1 MRIVHVSV
9 AVIAIIAS
17 APYLIAEDTP
27 ANAEAIA
34 YFETHIRP
42 VLATKCYDC
51 HSANVQAKGGLRL
64 DTKDGVLV
72 GGQSGPSITVG
83 KPEESLLIDALKY
96 NGLQM
101 PPKERL
107 PDEVIAH
114 FEEWIRLGAAD
125 PREGDPASKEILG
138 KRQFDFAKE
147 REHWAY
153 VPPVLPEVKADPS
166 DKWSLSEIDRLIQEQ
181 LTAAGQFP
189 APDADR
195 ATWLR
200 RVTLD
205 LTGLPPTPGELLDCD
220 LDNSAGAREKV
231 VDRLLS
237 SDRFGERWGRHW
249 LDVVRYGES
258 TGKERNFVFLQ
269 AWRYRDYVI
278 DSFNSDKPFNT
289 FVTEQV
295 AGDLLPHANE
305 KERDLHN
312 IATGFLALSPKG
324 INDRN
329 RESFLLEIV
338 DEQIESV
345 GRGLLAVSIGCARC
359 HDHKYDA
366 VPTTDYY
373 ALAGI
378 FRSSEVKFGMTNRQR
393 NSSFP
398 ELLVPL
404 TSAELRGPHTVSQEL
419 LAKAKEGQEQFQKRQ
434 QKVRKLRQAVAKLKA
449 ETTTVASVATAAG
462 EAGPSEPASAV
473 AATPTESSPANTN
486 TAEAVPANPGPT
498 AAIPAN
504 AIPAVQSQVLV
515 AANPTTASPTDTT
528 TETGATDAV
537 DPETSGNLAELEK
550 RLEEKEKEFRDFQ
563 REIDDVNNQLAV
575 ASTYALAM
583 AVVDRADPADIHV
596 RIRGEVDRPGNSVPR
611 GFLSVLPHSE
621 KLQSSLSGSGR
632 LQLAEWLTSKENPL
646 VARVYAN
653 RVWGKLL
660 GQGIVTTPDDFGVQ
674 GQQPTNGKLL
684 DLLAIRFTE
693 QGWSTKKLI
702 RSIVLSRVYAVG
714 SQGSESL
721 VKADPEN
728 KLYGRWQRRRLEA
741 EVIRD
746 SVLSIAGTL
755 DVSRPSGTPL
765 IDLGTRELGAQANF
779 SPLERPS
786 FVRSVYLPVLRGKLP
801 EMLAVFDMADPS
813 LTTGKRDATSGPNQA
828 LFLLNSPLAL
838 EQSQAFA
845 QRVIDA
851 VGEDDKEGIDLAFR
865 LVLSHKPNEIQAQ
878 AALAYLESVR
888 SVTRAEHGAE
898 FPQDQ
903 VNQAAWSQLCQSLFA
918 LPEFRYVF

>member
-1 MRIVHVSV
+1 MKFLHVSL
-9 AVIAIIAS
+9 AVMTFVGPIAS
-17 APYLIAEDTP
+17 LRAQDAA

-64 DTKDGVLV
+64 DTKDGILV
-72 GGQSGPSITVG
+72 GGSSGPALSPG
-83 KPEESLLIDALKY
+83 NPDGSLLVDALKY

-107 PDEVIAH
+107 SDEVIAH
-114 FEEWIRLGAAD
+114 FEEWIRLGAVD

-153 VPPVLPEVKADPS
+153 VPPTLPVVNVEPNDH
-166 DKWSLSEIDRLIQEQ
+166 WSVSEIDRLVLEQ
-181 LTAAGQFP
+181 LTAAGQSP
-189 APDADR
+189 ATDADR

-205 LTGLPPTPGELLDCD
+205 LTGLPPTPGELLDFE
-220 LDNSAGAREKV
+220 LDNSATAREKV

-237 SDRFGERWGRHW
+237 SERFGERWGRHW

-278 DSFNSDKPFNT
+278 DAFNTDKPFNT

-295 AGDLLPHANE
+295 AGDLLPHANDQ
-305 KERDLHN
+305 ERDLHN

-345 GRGLLAVSIGCARC
+345 GRGLMAVSIGCARC

-404 TSAELRGPHTVSQEL
+404 ASNELRGDHAVSQEL

-434 QKVRKLRQAVAKLKA
+434 QKVRKLRQAVARLKA
-449 ETTTVASVATAAG
+449 REAAVVSVSTTNGDAATTESPTIAPAVTTPESAPAG
-462 EAGPSEPASAV
+462 EVPAIQPQTLIAV
-473 AATPTESSPANTN
+473 NPADASSQAPTTGEGG
-486 TAEAVPANPGPT
+486 TAEA
-498 AAIPAN
+498 
-504 AIPAVQSQVLV
+504 S
-515 AANPTTASPTDTT
+515 
-528 TETGATDAV
+528 
-537 DPETSGNLAELEK
+537 DPEVSGDLAELEK

-583 AVVDRADPADIHV
+583 AVVDRSDPADVHI
-596 RIRGEVDRPGNSVPR
+596 RIRGEVDRPGNSVAR

-621 KLQSSLSGSGR
+621 NFQGKITGSGR

-646 VARVYAN
+646 VSRVYVN
-653 RVWGKLL
+653 RVWSKLL
-660 GQGIVTTPDDFGVQ
+660 GQGIVSTPDDFGVQ
-674 GQQPTNGKLL
+674 GQKPTNGKLL
-684 DLLAIRFTE
+684 DLLAVRFTE
-693 QGWSTKKLI
+693 QGWSTKTLI
-702 RSIVLSRVYAVG
+702 RNIVLSRVYAVG

-721 VKADPEN
+721 VQTDPEN
-728 KLYGRWQRRRLEA
+728 KLFGRWQRRRLEA

-746 SVLSIAGTL
+746 AVLSVAGTL
-755 DVSRPSGTPL
+755 ELSRPSGTPL
-765 IDLGTRELGAQANF
+765 IELGTRELGAQANYT
-779 SPLERPS
+779 PLEKPT

-801 EMLAVFDMADPS
+801 EMLAAFDMADPS
-813 LTTGKRDATSGPNQA
+813 LTTGKRDTTSGPNQA
-828 LFLLNSPLAL
+828 LFLLNSPLVL
-838 EQSQAFA
+838 EQSNAFA
-845 QRVIDA
+845 RRVIDA
-851 VGEDDKEGIDLAFR
+851 VGEDDKEGIELAFR
-865 LVLSHKPNEIQAQ
+865 LVLSHKPNEVQTQ

>member
-1 MRIVHVSV
+1 MKFLHVSL
-9 AVIAIIAS
+9 AVMTFVGPIAS
-17 APYLIAEDTP
+17 LRAQDAA

-64 DTKDGVLV
+64 DTKDGILV
-72 GGQSGPSITVG
+72 GGSSGPALSPG
-83 KPEESLLIDALKY
+83 NPDGSLLVDALKY

-107 PDEVIAH
+107 SDEVIAH
-114 FEEWIRLGAAD
+114 FEEWIRLGAVD

-153 VPPVLPEVKADPS
+153 VPPTLPVVNVEPTDH
-166 DKWSLSEIDRLIQEQ
+166 WSVSEIDRLVLEQ
-181 LTAAGQFP
+181 LTAAGQSP
-189 APDADR
+189 AADVDR

-205 LTGLPPTPGELLDCD
+205 LTGLPPTPGELLDFE
-220 LDNSAGAREKV
+220 LDNSATAREKV

-237 SDRFGERWGRHW
+237 SERFGERWGRHW

-278 DSFNSDKPFNT
+278 DAFNTDKPFNT

-295 AGDLLPHANE
+295 AGDLLPHANDQ
-305 KERDLHN
+305 ERDLHN

-345 GRGLLAVSIGCARC
+345 GRGLMAVSIGCARC

-404 TSAELRGPHTVSQEL
+404 ASNELRGDHAVSQEL

-434 QKVRKLRQAVAKLKA
+434 QKVRKLRQAVARLKA
-449 ETTTVASVATAAG
+449 REAAVVSVSTTNGDAATTESPTSAPAVTTPESAPAG
-462 EAGPSEPASAV
+462 EVPAIQPQTLIAV
-473 AATPTESSPANTN
+473 NPADASSQAPTTGEGG
-486 TAEAVPANPGPT
+486 TAEA
-498 AAIPAN
+498 
-504 AIPAVQSQVLV
+504 S
-515 AANPTTASPTDTT
+515 
-528 TETGATDAV
+528 
-537 DPETSGNLAELEK
+537 DPEVSGDLAELEK

-583 AVVDRADPADIHV
+583 AVVDRSDPADVHI
-596 RIRGEVDRPGNSVPR
+596 RIRGEVDRPGNSVAR

-621 KLQSSLSGSGR
+621 NFQGKITGSGR

-646 VARVYAN
+646 VSRVYVN
-653 RVWGKLL
+653 RVWSKLL
-660 GQGIVTTPDDFGVQ
+660 GQGIVSTPDDFGVQ
-674 GQQPTNGKLL
+674 GQKPTNGKLL
-684 DLLAIRFTE
+684 DLLAVRFTE
-693 QGWSTKKLI
+693 QGWSTKTLI
-702 RSIVLSRVYAVG
+702 RNIVLSRVYAVG

-721 VKADPEN
+721 VQADPEN
-728 KLYGRWQRRRLEA
+728 KLFGRWQRRRLEA

-746 SVLSIAGTL
+746 AVLSVAGTL
-755 DVSRPSGTPL
+755 ELSRPSGTPL
-765 IDLGTRELGAQANF
+765 IELGTRELGAQANYT
-779 SPLERPS
+779 PLEKPT

-801 EMLAVFDMADPS
+801 EMLAAFDMADPS
-813 LTTGKRDATSGPNQA
+813 LTTGKRDTTSGPNQA
-828 LFLLNSPLAL
+828 LFLLNSPLVL
-838 EQSQAFA
+838 EQSNAFA
-845 QRVIDA
+845 RRVIDA
-851 VGEDDKEGIDLAFR
+851 VGEDDKEGIELAFR
-865 LVLSHKPNEIQAQ
+865 LVLSHKPNEVQTQ

-898 FPQDQ
+898 LPQDQ

>member
-1 MRIVHVSV
+1 MKFLHVSL
-9 AVIAIIAS
+9 AVMTFVGPIAS
-17 APYLIAEDTP
+17 LRAQDAA

-64 DTKDGVLV
+64 DTKDGILV
-72 GGQSGPSITVG
+72 GGSSGPALSPG
-83 KPEESLLIDALKY
+83 NPDGSLLVDALKY

-107 PDEVIAH
+107 SDEVIAH
-114 FEEWIRLGAAD
+114 FEEWIRLGAVD

-153 VPPVLPEVKADPS
+153 VPPTLPVVNVEPTDH
-166 DKWSLSEIDRLIQEQ
+166 WSVSEIDRLVLEQ
-181 LTAAGQFP
+181 LTAAGQSP
-189 APDADR
+189 AADVDR

-205 LTGLPPTPGELLDCD
+205 LTGLPPTPGELLDFE
-220 LDNSAGAREKV
+220 LDNSATAREKV

-237 SDRFGERWGRHW
+237 SERFGERWGRHW

-278 DSFNSDKPFNT
+278 DAFNTDKPFNT

-295 AGDLLPHANE
+295 AGDLLPHANDQ
-305 KERDLHN
+305 ERDLHN

-345 GRGLLAVSIGCARC
+345 GRGLMAVSIGCARC

-404 TSAELRGPHTVSQEL
+404 ASNELRGDHAVSQEL

-434 QKVRKLRQAVAKLKA
+434 QKVRKLRQAVARLKA
-449 ETTTVASVATAAG
+449 REAAVVSVSTTNGDAATTESPTSAPAVTTPESAPAG
-462 EAGPSEPASAV
+462 EVPAIQPQTLIAV
-473 AATPTESSPANTN
+473 NPADASSQAPTTGEGG
-486 TAEAVPANPGPT
+486 TAEA
-498 AAIPAN
+498 
-504 AIPAVQSQVLV
+504 S
-515 AANPTTASPTDTT
+515 
-528 TETGATDAV
+528 
-537 DPETSGNLAELEK
+537 DPEVSGDLAELEK

-583 AVVDRADPADIHV
+583 AVVDRSDPADVHI
-596 RIRGEVDRPGNSVPR
+596 RIRGEVDRPGNSVAR

-621 KLQSSLSGSGR
+621 NFQGKITGSGR

-646 VARVYAN
+646 VSRVYVN
-653 RVWGKLL
+653 RVWSKLL
-660 GQGIVTTPDDFGVQ
+660 GQGIVSTPDDFGVQ
-674 GQQPTNGKLL
+674 GQKPTNGKLL
-684 DLLAIRFTE
+684 DLLAVRFTE
-693 QGWSTKKLI
+693 QGWSTKTLI
-702 RSIVLSRVYAVG
+702 RTIVLSRVYAVG

-721 VKADPEN
+721 VQADPEN
-728 KLYGRWQRRRLEA
+728 KLFGRWQRRRLEA

-746 SVLSIAGTL
+746 AVLSVAGTL
-755 DVSRPSGTPL
+755 ELSRPSGTPL
-765 IDLGTRELGAQANF
+765 IELGTRELGAQANYT
-779 SPLERPS
+779 PLEKPT

-801 EMLAVFDMADPS
+801 EMLAAFDMADPS
-813 LTTGKRDATSGPNQA
+813 LTTGKRDTTSGPNQA
-828 LFLLNSPLAL
+828 LFLLNSPLVL
-838 EQSQAFA
+838 EQSNAFA
-845 QRVIDA
+845 RRVIDA
-851 VGEDDKEGIDLAFR
+851 VGEDDKEGIELAFR
-865 LVLSHKPNEIQAQ
+865 LVLSHKPNEVQTQ

>member
-1 MRIVHVSV
+1 MKFLHVSL
-9 AVIAIIAS
+9 AVMTFVGPIAS
-17 APYLIAEDTP
+17 LRAQDAA

-64 DTKDGVLV
+64 DTKDGILV
-72 GGQSGPSITVG
+72 GGSSGPALSPG
-83 KPEESLLIDALKY
+83 NPDGSLLVDALKY

-107 PDEVIAH
+107 SDEVIAH
-114 FEEWIRLGAAD
+114 FEEWIRLGAVD

-153 VPPVLPEVKADPS
+153 VPPTLPVVNVEPTDH
-166 DKWSLSEIDRLIQEQ
+166 WSVSEIDRLVLEQ
-181 LTAAGQFP
+181 LTAAGQSP
-189 APDADR
+189 AADVDR

-205 LTGLPPTPGELLDCD
+205 LTGLPPTPGELLDFE
-220 LDNSAGAREKV
+220 LDNSATAREKV

-237 SDRFGERWGRHW
+237 SERFGERWGRHW

-278 DSFNSDKPFNT
+278 DAFNTDKPFNT

-295 AGDLLPHANE
+295 AGDLLPHANDQ
-305 KERDLHN
+305 ERDLHN

-345 GRGLLAVSIGCARC
+345 GRGLMAVSIGCARC

-404 TSAELRGPHTVSQEL
+404 ASNELRGDHAVSQEL

-434 QKVRKLRQAVAKLKA
+434 QKVRKLRQAVARLKA
-449 ETTTVASVATAAG
+449 REAAVVSVSTTNGDAATTESPTSAPAVTTPESAPAG
-462 EAGPSEPASAV
+462 EVPAIQPQTLIAV
-473 AATPTESSPANTN
+473 NPADASSQAPTTGEGG
-486 TAEAVPANPGPT
+486 TAEA
-498 AAIPAN
+498 
-504 AIPAVQSQVLV
+504 S
-515 AANPTTASPTDTT
+515 
-528 TETGATDAV
+528 
-537 DPETSGNLAELEK
+537 DPEVSGDLAELEK

-583 AVVDRADPADIHV
+583 AVVDRSDPADVHI
-596 RIRGEVDRPGNSVPR
+596 RIRGEVDRPGNSVAR

-621 KLQSSLSGSGR
+621 NFQGKITGSGR

-646 VARVYAN
+646 VSRVYVN
-653 RVWGKLL
+653 RVWSKLL
-660 GQGIVTTPDDFGVQ
+660 GQGIVSTPDDFGVQ
-674 GQQPTNGKLL
+674 GQKPTNGKLL
-684 DLLAIRFTE
+684 DLLAVRFTE
-693 QGWSTKKLI
+693 QGWSTKTLI
-702 RSIVLSRVYAVG
+702 RNIVLSRVYAVG

-721 VKADPEN
+721 VQTDPEN
-728 KLYGRWQRRRLEA
+728 KLFGRWQRRRLEA

-746 SVLSIAGTL
+746 AVLSVAGTL
-755 DVSRPSGTPL
+755 ELSRPSGTPL
-765 IDLGTRELGAQANF
+765 IELGTRELGAQANYT
-779 SPLERPS
+779 PLEKPT

-801 EMLAVFDMADPS
+801 EMLAAFDMADPS
-813 LTTGKRDATSGPNQA
+813 LTTGKRDTTSGPNQA
-828 LFLLNSPLAL
+828 LFLLNSPLVL
-838 EQSQAFA
+838 EQSNAFA
-845 QRVIDA
+845 RRVIDA
-851 VGEDDKEGIDLAFR
+851 VGEDDKEGIELAFR
-865 LVLSHKPNEIQAQ
+865 LVLSHKPNEVQTQ

-898 FPQDQ
+898 LPQDQ